1 MHTKSIICN
10 DPYCLICGTNYHLQR
25 HHIFPGSRRQLSEK
39 YGLWV
44 YLCGRHHTMGDF
56 SAHRDTEF
64 SQRLKEQ
71 GQLAWEERYGTRD
84 DFIKEFGKSW
94 VED

>member
-1 MHTKSIICN
+1 
-10 DPYCLICGTNYHLQR
+10 
-25 HHIFPGSRRQLSEK
+25 
-39 YGLWV
+39 
-44 YLCGRHHTMGDF
+44 MGDF

-71 GQLAWEERYGTRD
+71 GQLAWEEHYGSRE

-94 VED
+94 VEE